1 MATDQVRL
9 SHSGGEEPGGAVLL
23 LQSLPHHLPPA
34 LVFIEEVLAVLDTGR
49 LVTALGRSV
58 DTVQQ
63 RPGNRW

>member
-23 LQSLPHHLPPA
+23 LQSLPHQLPLA

-49 LVTALGRSV
+49 LVTVLDWSV
-58 DTVQQ
+58 GTVQQ
-63 RPGNRW
+63 RPGARW